1 MGRRLISLEGGNRGT
16 AWAQQSGALELFG
29 ISRLGRRESAGSPR
43 ATSMSTGE
51 SDSPLEESGF
61 ELLVPP
67 SLSAV
72 GAGQTERSARRR
84 ACPSR
89 GGLTVRIH
97 FAPAESRTNVDRDLR
112 MGRYCG
118 VSRTRVP
125 ALFSRSAPAP
135 DRCRDVIAN
144 AEHILDQIAGAAKEI
159 AHQGLCAK
167 ADRNAHHA
175 GAGEQRQNIEPQRR

>member
-51 SDSPLEESGF
+51 SDSSLEQSGF

-89 GGLTVRIH
+89 GGLTVRIR
-97 FAPAESRTNVDRDLR
+97 FAPAVSQANFRIAAAGSFRSHRTPARTAGPSPGRDCRRERGRDL
-112 MGRYCG
+112 GFG
-118 VSRTRVP
+118 
-125 ALFSRSAPAP
+125 A
-135 DRCRDVIAN
+135 DIA
-144 AEHILDQIAGAAKEI
+144 
-159 AHQGLCAK
+159 
-167 ADRNAHHA
+167 
-175 GAGEQRQNIEPQRR
+175 